1 MQSNPSEINR
11 LQENLRKQNDAVLY
25 AEIIIPLNLPQNY
38 TWAIPL
44 HLHDKI
50 TCGIRVEV
58 ELRNKKYAGIIKR
71 LHREKPVDFVP
82 KTILNIIDDTPV
94 VTQSQLDFWQWMSAY
109 YMCSEGDVMNAA
121 LPANLKL
128 SSESVLLYNEER
140 NIDPAEL
147 SDEEYVVAEALELK
161 KELKLNEVQQ
171 ILDAKYVYPVVR
183 KLIEKN
189 VCFIWEELKK
199 KYSEKTETYI
209 LLSEE
214 FEDQEK
220 LKDLLNNWSK
230 APKQLELLLAYL
242 HLHMSGDEVIQ
253 SQLLKKAGASQPQL
267 KGLIDKGILTAEKRV
282 IGRLRPLK
290 KQININFI
298 LSSPQQRAFDA
309 ITTSFKEK
317 QVCLL
322 HGVTS
327 SGKTLIYV
335 RLIEQLIR
343 ADKQVLYLLPE
354 IALTAQIIKR
364 LQNYFGG
371 NIAIYHSKLNS
382 NERVEIWNKIR
393 SNEIKIVLGAR
404 SALFLPFDKLSLVVV
419 DEEHDTSY
427 KQTDPAPRYH
437 ARDAAIYY
445 ASLNQAKVLLG
456 SGTPSIESYFN
467 AKTEKYALVELNE
480 RFGDSQFPETV
491 IVDMKLIS
499 NRFKKVLLSPQLQN
513 AIQQSLSE
521 KKQVIL
527 FQNRRGYTPYIIC
540 SVCGWIPQCRYCDVS
555 LTYHKFK
562 NKLTCHYCGTN
573 YPVVQ
578 TCAACGSHQFMQK
591 NFGTEKI
598 EELLVSI
605 FPETNI
611 GRMDY
616 DSVKGK
622 HDHEKII
629 RMFEDQETKILVGTQ
644 MVVKGLDFHN
654 VNLVGI
660 LDADGLLNFSDF
672 RVNER
677 AFQLMEQVSGR
688 AGRKDDQGKVY
699 IQVNNTNHPVL
710 QFVKEHNYRKLYD
723 FELTNRKAF
732 FYPPYSRLIKL
743 IFRHRTQET
752 SEAASNEMKQNLS
765 VYEQYLSGPAEPV
778 INRIRNQYLRELMI
792 KLPKDPVI
800 QNDVRNKIQSS
811 IVSIQ
816 SDKRYR
822 QVGIIIDVDPV

>member
-11 LQENLRKQNDAVLY
+11 LQENLRKQNDSVLY
-25 AEIIIPLNLPQNY
+25 AEVIIPLNLPQNY

-50 TCGIRVEV
+50 TSGLRVEV

-82 KTILNIIDDTPV
+82 KPILNIIDDVPV

-128 SSESVLLYNEER
+128 SSESVLLFNEEK
-140 NIDPAEL
+140 NIDTSEL
-147 SDEEYVVAEALELK
+147 SDEEYLVAEALELK

-199 KYSEKTETYI
+199 KYAEKTETYI

-214 FEDQEK
+214 YEDQEK

-242 HLHMSGDEVIQ
+242 HLEMSGDEVIQ
-253 SQLLKKAGASQPQL
+253 SQLLKKAGANQPQL
-267 KGLIDKGILTAEKRV
+267 KGLIDKGILIAEKRV

-290 KQININFI
+290 KQIKIDFT
-298 LSSPQQRAFDA
+298 LSSPQQHALDA
-309 ITTSFKEK
+309 IITSFKEK

-343 ADKQVLYLLPE
+343 AGKQVLYLLPE

-404 SALFLPFDKLSLVVV
+404 SALFLPFEKLSLVIV

-427 KQTDPAPRYH
+427 KQMDPAPRYH

-445 ASLNQAKVLLG
+445 ASLNHAKVLLG

-467 AKTEKYALVELNE
+467 AKTGKYALVELNE

-491 IVDMKLIS
+491 IVDMKLVS
-499 NRFKKVLLSPQLQN
+499 DKFKRVLISPQLQH
-513 AIQQSLSE
+513 AIQQSLAE

-540 SVCGWIPQCRYCDVS
+540 SICGWIPQCRYCDVS

-598 EELLVSI
+598 EELLVST

-699 IQVNNTNHPVL
+699 IQVSNTNHPVL
-710 QFVKEHNYRKLYD
+710 QFVKEHDYRKLYE

-732 FYPPYSRLIKL
+732 FYPPYSRLIKI
-743 IFRHRTQET
+743 IFRHRLTET
-752 SEAASNEMKQNLS
+752 AEAASHEMKQALS
-765 VYEQYLSGPAEPV
+765 AYEQYLSGPAEPV
-778 INRIRNQYLRELMI
+778 INRIRNLYLRELMI
-792 KLPKDPVI
+792 KLPKEPVI
-800 QNDVRNKIQSS
+800 QNDVRNKIHSS

-822 QVGIIIDVDPV
+822 QVGIIMDVDPV

>member
-25 AEIIIPLNLPQNY
+25 SEIIIPLNLPQNY

-44 HLHDKI
+44 HLRDKI

-82 KTILNIIDDTPV
+82 KPILNIIDDTPV
-94 VTQSQLDFWQWMSAY
+94 VTRSQLDFWQWMSAY

-214 FEDQEK
+214 YEDQEK

-290 KQININFI
+290 KQINIDFT
-298 LSSPQQRAFDA
+298 LSSPQQHALDLIIR
-309 ITTSFKEK
+309 SFKEK

-343 ADKQVLYLLPE
+343 AGKQVLYLLPE

-404 SALFLPFDKLSLVVV
+404 SALFLPFDKLSLVIV

-499 NRFKKVLLSPQLQN
+499 DRFKKVLLSPQLQN

-540 SVCGWIPQCRYCDVS
+540 SICGWIPQCRYCDVS

-699 IQVNNTNHPVL
+699 IQVSNTNHPVL